1 MVGVNSHPKI
11 FNLIFVNDSAE
22 VILPPMSG
30 IKFLIS
36 KSEVTSAI
44 PARVSLISSRYEFKL
59 LTKLLL
65 ASSISGLDPA
75 NT

>member
-1 MVGVNSHPKI
+1 MVGVSSQPKI
-11 FNLIFVNDSAE
+11 FNLIFVKERAD
-22 VILPPMSG
+22 VILPPISG

-44 PARVSLISSRYEFKL
+44 PARVSFTSSIYEFKL
-59 LTKLLL
+59 STKLLL
-65 ASSISGLDPA
+65 AASISGLDPA